1 MTTEEQM
8 DNQLP
13 PRAIAFIIDNEVVE
27 VIRTNDIIAA
37 IFLNNPKIVETT
49 HLDQMANPPSI
60 GWVYNEEE
68 NTLIGRDMDNEMVSV
83 PLDPALFVPVKNLN
97 YRV

>member
-1 MTTEEQM
+1 MTTEEQAN
-8 DNQLP
+8 NQLP

-27 VIRTNDIIAA
+27 VIRTSDVLAA
-37 IFLNNPKIVETT
+37 IFLNNPKIVDTT
-49 HLDQMANPPSI
+49 HLDQMAVPPSL

-83 PLDPALFVPVKNLN
+83 PLDPALFVAVKNLN